1 MLCAKTDAGTREG
14 REMEAEEAADSIRE
28 ATDGEHTT
36 NDHFRRGAA
45 VMIGILAMLLA
56 ITSLGGDNAK
66 KAMVNANIQASD
78 TFAFYQAKNIRQT
91 SNQLAADELEV
102 LLLTQPT
109 LPADVRANIQG
120 RIDRYKATVSRYE
133 SEPTTGEGKK
143 ELLATAQGYVRER
156 ERAHDQDP
164 NFDYAQALFQIA
176 IVLISVSI
184 VATARWLLGVGLA
197 LGVLGLL
204 LMLNGYLLLFHLPIG

>member
-1 MLCAKTDAGTREG
+1 
-14 REMEAEEAADSIRE
+14 MEASEAADSIQE
-28 ATDGEHTT
+28 VADEGQMT

-45 VMIGILAMLLA
+45 VIIGMLAMLLA

-78 TFAFYQAKNIRQT
+78 AFAFYQAKNIRQT

-109 LPADVRANIQG
+109 LPADVRANLQG
-120 RIDRYKATVSRYE
+120 RIERYKATVRRYE
-133 SEPTTGEGKK
+133 SEPATGEGKK
-143 ELLATAQGYVRER
+143 ELLATAQGYERER
-156 ERAHDQDP
+156 ERARAQDP

-176 IVLISVSI
+176 IVLSSVSI

-204 LMLNGYLLLFHLPIG
+204 LMLNGYLLVVHLPIG